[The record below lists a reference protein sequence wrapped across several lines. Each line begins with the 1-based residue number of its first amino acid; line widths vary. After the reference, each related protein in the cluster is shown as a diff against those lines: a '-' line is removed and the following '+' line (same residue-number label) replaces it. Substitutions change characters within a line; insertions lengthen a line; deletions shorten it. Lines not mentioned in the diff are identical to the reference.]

1 MCSVIKFVKIAV
13 GFVHLKWQIP
23 MFPYLLRFKYLNCYV
38 LLEERSLKFSEAGP
52 DYAMLERLRYFKGFA
67 F

>member
-1 MCSVIKFVKIAV
+1 
-13 GFVHLKWQIP
+13 
-23 MFPYLLRFKYLNCYV
+23 MFPYLLHFKYLNCYV